1 MSEWVYLENEWTF
14 VNLAFVKSV
23 RFNQAGKFQVEIYE
37 DYWVD
42 VEPKIYPTPFLHE
55 LMVSE

>member
-23 RFNQAGKFQVEIYE
+23 RFGPGRK
-37 DYWVD
+37 
-42 VEPKIYPTPFLHE
+42 
-55 LMVSE
+55 VSGRNL